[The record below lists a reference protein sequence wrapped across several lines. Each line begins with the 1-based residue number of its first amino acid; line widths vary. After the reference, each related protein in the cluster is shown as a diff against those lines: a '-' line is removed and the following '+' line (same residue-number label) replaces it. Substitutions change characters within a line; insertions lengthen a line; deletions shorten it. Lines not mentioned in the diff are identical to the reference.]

1 MICVINSN
9 DQFVFYKF
17 ISLNSIVNAKI
28 ITLINKNLVYI
39 INSNFNTRDIFFIKK
54 NIATLNER

>member
-17 ISLNSIVNAKI
+17 ISLSSIVNAKI

-39 INSNFNTRDIFFIKK
+39 INSNLNTRDIFFIKK